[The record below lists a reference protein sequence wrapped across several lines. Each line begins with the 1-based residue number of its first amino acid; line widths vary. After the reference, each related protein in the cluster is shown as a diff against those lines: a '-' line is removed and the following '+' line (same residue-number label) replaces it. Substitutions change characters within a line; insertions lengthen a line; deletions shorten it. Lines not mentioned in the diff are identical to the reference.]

1 MLKRKLWRTAKVYK
15 VQFISMILLIA
26 LGIGVFVGFNA
37 EWVTIGEDTGAFF
50 KDCGFADYRI
60 IDEDGISSADVDKIR
75 DIDGVSGVSRFL
87 SVNADVK
94 DSGNQLALTV
104 TESEHT
110 SGFVLME
117 GEKYDR
123 WDPDG
128 LWLMD
133 KYAELN
139 GIKPGDKL
147 TVTFEDMEFS
157 GTVRGLIESAE
168 YLICVRDE
176 SQVMPDFNTYGYV
189 YASPAMLRK
198 VVEEEIREEEPDIDL
213 SGEVNRFEVPR
224 LYQWDARWGYKIYGS
239 GPMGLTGC
247 GPTCLSMVAIHLLGN
262 TDMNPAWMAEYAMNN
277 GYYDYDGNSG
287 TYWTLM
293 TDGAFG
299 LGIDVTE
306 IPTDEDRMIRNLE
319 VGNPIIAIVGEGEFT
334 DNGHFIVIT
343 GYEGGYF
350 TVNDPNSY
358 TRSDRLWTFDELEE
372 EIITCWVYRIL

>member
-1 MLKRKLWRTAKVYK
+1 MIRIMNRKIIAFILVTAV
-15 VQFISMILLIA
+15 VAAGIVLILVRNKDAFLPGETSAAPSI
-26 LGIGVFVGFNA
+26 
-37 EWVTIGEDTGAFF
+37 VTAVTSVSETDETVPEDPLAAYRAMSLNSETDARAVIEAFA
-50 KDCGFADYRI
+50 ADN
-60 IDEDGISSADVDKIR
+60 G
-75 DIDGVSGVSRFL
+75 L
-87 SVNADVK
+87 SVTDYPDDIIGLLGRNPD
-94 DSGNQLALTV
+94 AL
-104 TESEHT
+104 EY
-110 SGFVLME
+110 VLNFPLHE
-117 GEKYDR
+117 
-123 WDPDG
+123 
-128 LWLMD
+128 
-133 KYAELN
+133 A
-139 GIKPGDKL
+139 
-147 TVTFEDMEFS
+147 
-157 GTVRGLIESAE
+157 
-168 YLICVRDE
+168 
-176 SQVMPDFNTYGYV
+176 
-189 YASPAMLRK
+189 
-198 VVEEEIREEEPDIDL
+198 EEEPDIDL

-343 GYEGGYF
+343 GYEDGYF